1 VRAGFWPSLK
11 RCCLN
16 PKFELFCTN
25 PLNLGR
31 TGKKSYWH
39 FCSLWNSEQLLFY
52 EKLQIRFSFE
62 TTD

>member
-1 VRAGFWPSLK
+1 MRARRVATWISVRAGFWPSLK

-31 TGKKSYWH
+31 TGKKSY
-39 FCSLWNSEQLLFY
+39 
-52 EKLQIRFSFE
+52 
-62 TTD
+62 